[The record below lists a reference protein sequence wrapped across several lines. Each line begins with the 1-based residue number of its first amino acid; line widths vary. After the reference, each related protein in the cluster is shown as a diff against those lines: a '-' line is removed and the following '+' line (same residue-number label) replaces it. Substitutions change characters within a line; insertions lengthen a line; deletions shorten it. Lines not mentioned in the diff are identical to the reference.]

1 MKRLLFN
8 SKKIMGLVA
17 LMFTMLTVSCSNE
30 ENEMI
35 NFGNED
41 YEILVYAENFGK
53 LHNECL
59 DYCYDQLNSMKLRSS
74 KNFASE
80 VEFYEKIVEF
90 VNQYTKKEY
99 SSSDLRNSNV
109 FISLDLI
116 LSVTNEDI
124 RKKMSSLEL
133 SYIDQI
139 FMKEPTDKKA
149 IQELLLK
156 LLTEKDLSNLQKKG
170 VASFIS
176 VYQQSSEYWD
186 ERLQDWMNLKKNSI
200 EQFKMT
206 KVASWVVSD
215 CYWGWFGTVSSGGNA
230 IVGAGAATVAS
241 VCSAL

>member
-1 MKRLLFN
+1 
-8 SKKIMGLVA
+8 
-17 LMFTMLTVSCSNE
+17 
-30 ENEMI
+30 
-35 NFGNED
+35 
-41 YEILVYAENFGK
+41 
-53 LHNECL
+53 
-59 DYCYDQLNSMKLRSS
+59 MKLRSS

>member
-1 MKRLLFN
+1 
-8 SKKIMGLVA
+8 MGLVA

-99 SSSDLRNSNV
+99 SSSDLKNSNV
-109 FISLDLI
+109 FISLDLL

-186 ERLQDWMNLKKNSI
+186 ERLQDWMNLKN
-200 EQFKMT
+200 Q
-206 KVASWVVSD
+206 
-215 CYWGWFGTVSSGGNA
+215 
-230 IVGAGAATVAS
+230 
-241 VCSAL
+241 